1 LINYFNLVCIN
12 LILKKYDVKM
22 EKNAQNLYGNK
33 TFWINKRIFDIV
45 LSLLLLPLF
54 FTIGIILLFFNL
66 FFNQGRLF
74 FIQKRMGKNCEVFFA
89 IKFRTM
95 TNVKEITRK
104 CDDPIETNRI
114 TPLGKVLRKTRI
126 DELPQILNVLKGDMS
141 LIGPRPDYYIHALE
155 YLKNVEGYRERH
167 AIRPG
172 ITGLSQ
178 IRLGYVETVEATSKK
193 TSIDNYYIQNLSYI
207 IELKIIL
214 NTILIIIR
222 GLGK

>member
-1 LINYFNLVCIN
+1 
-12 LILKKYDVKM
+12 M
-22 EKNAQNLYGNK
+22 ENFTHMHRNK
-33 TFWINKRIFDIV
+33 LFWINKRIFDII
-45 LSLLLLPLF
+45 LCLLLLPLLLV
-54 FTIGIILLFFNL
+54 ISIILLFFNL
-66 FFNQGRLF
+66 FFNPGELF
-74 FIQKRMGKNCEVFFA
+74 FIQKRMGKNCEFFFT

-95 TNVKEITRK
+95 THIKEITRK
-104 CDDPIETNRI
+104 YNDPVEINRI
-114 TPLGKVLRKTRI
+114 TPLGRILRKMRI

-167 AIRPG
+167 TIRPG

-178 IRLGYVETVEATSKK
+178 IRLGYVETLEATSKK

>member
-1 LINYFNLVCIN
+1 
-12 LILKKYDVKM
+12 M
-22 EKNAQNLYGNK
+22 EKKSQNLYGNK
-33 TFWINKRIFDIV
+33 LFWINKRIFDIV

-74 FIQKRMGKNCEVFFA
+74 FIQKRMGKDCELFFA

-178 IRLGYVETVEATSKK
+178 IRLGYVETLEATSKK
-193 TSIDNYYIQNLSYI
+193 TSIDNYYIHNLSYI

-222 GLGK
+222 GMGK